1 MLRHLI
7 KDEKGSTESA
17 MVLIPVIFLFL
28 CSMQLVIALLYRNMA
43 LVDIQSQASSRAISG
58 EASYG
63 DSMRNIPSP
72 DRFQDLKMLVVKKQR
87 DIPSLIPV
95 FGNLMWNRLKS
106 EVTGV
111 AVVESLP

>member
-1 MLRHLI
+1 MLNQFI

-28 CSMQLVIALLYRNMA
+28 CSMQLVTALLYRNMA

-58 EASYG
+58 ETLYG
-63 DSMRNIPSP
+63 DTFRKIQSP
-72 DRFQDLKMLVVKKQR
+72 DRFQDLKVLVVKKR
-87 DIPSLIPV
+87 RGIPTLIPV
-95 FGNLMWNRLKS
+95 FGELIARSLES

-111 AVVESLP
+111 AVVEPLP